1 MNTNVEHLGKL
12 NTMNTNVEHPG
23 KLNTFTPTPWKSKH
37 ELGAH
42 EKPKQNLEHTKNL
55 SKTWS
60 TRKT

>member
-42 EKPKQNLEHTKNL
+42 EKPKQNLEHAKKL
-55 SKTWS
+55 KT
-60 TRKT
+60 